1 MLKIL
6 KSRFRWDRNEFSGA
20 FGDIGADLPLLISV
34 ANVANL
40 NGTNL
45 LVMFGGMQILSG
57 LLYPFPMPVQPLK
70 AMATIVISQ
79 KLTAATLHGAGLAIG
94 IIMLLL
100 TFTGSLEWL
109 AKKIPKSVVRGIQ
122 FGLGLKLA
130 SVALGDF
137 VQTDGITGYGLA
149 AIAFIIAVILI
160 GNRRLPAA
168 LPIIA
173 MGVGYAVFFQVDTT
187 ELVNQFGVQL
197 PSWHVPTLTDIQT
210 GFIVL
215 TLPQIPLSLGNSVL
229 ATRQLVQDYFPH
241 QSVTIRKIGFT
252 YAVMNLI
259 NPWFGGM
266 PTCHGSGGIAGHF
279 VFGART
285 GGSVIIY
292 GILLLGMGLFFGSG
306 FDLLAKVFPLPILGV
321 LLLFKAVALVALIR
335 DTAHLQK
342 DFSII
347 IIVGL
352 LGASLPYGFA
362 LGLLVGVILHYFDY
376 KIPLGVLSNLLPTR
390 N

>member
-1 MLKIL
+1 MLKRL
-6 KSRFRWDRNEFSGA
+6 KNRIWDRNEFSGA
-20 FGDIGADLPLLISV
+20 FGDIGADLPLLIGV

-40 NGTNL
+40 DGTNL

-57 LLYPFPMPVQPLK
+57 LMYPFPMPVQPLK
-70 AMATIVISQ
+70 AMATIVIAQ
-79 KLTAATLHGAGLAIG
+79 ELTAATLHGAGLAIG

-100 TFTGSLEWL
+100 TLTGSLEWL

-137 VQTDGITGYGLA
+137 VQTDGLTGYGLA
-149 AIAFIIAVILI
+149 AIAFIIAVVLI

-168 LPIIA
+168 IPIIA
-173 MGVGYAVFFQVDTT
+173 MGVGYALWFQVDTT
-187 ELVNQFGVQL
+187 ELVNHFGVHL

-210 GFIVL
+210 GLIVL

-241 QSVTIRKIGFT
+241 HAVSIRKIGLT

-259 NPWFGGM
+259 NPWLGGM

-292 GILLLGMGLFFGSG
+292 GILLLGMGIFFGSG

-321 LLLFKAVALVALIR
+321 LLLFKAIALITLIR

-342 DFSII
+342 EFSVII
-347 IIVGL
+347 LVGL
-352 LGASLPYGFA
+352 LAASLPYGFA
-362 LGLLVGVILHYFDY
+362 LGLLVGIILDYFEQ
-376 KIPLGVLSNLLPTR
+376 KIRLGV
-390 N
+390 